1 MGFNRHV
8 CKFGDRFCGRFGYD
22 DLCEYCKRK
31 ADLELAAEEN
41 EMSGAKALRRRQSQ
55 DAANEAVG
63 EFIVT
68 HPILTLGGILAAV
81 GVAIAADNSDK
92 KKEAKEASKKLEPYP
107 MSKSKK

>member
-63 EFIVT
+63 EFIVE
-68 HPILTLGGILAAV
+68 HPIITLGGLLATI
-81 GVAIAADNSDK
+81 GVAIAADSGKKK
-92 KKEAKEASKKLEPYP
+92 KKEAEKAPKLEPYP